1 MGTESRRI
9 RDQRL
14 LVACVA
20 TSALLLPCVAIA
32 DQVSDSA
39 LSLSYLDPMHTG
51 SRTQSLRLGPAQTTD
66 RLVAPAAQNA
76 DALSPITWSGA
87 HLIELPRNDAP
98 GTYSRPRYAL
108 GFRSEPMKSFL
119 NEFGVDAATCLAPLV
134 RARSKLSSSG
144 QVGGTLWLS
153 ARCDLR

>member
-1 MGTESRRI
+1 MDPRSTEM
-9 RDQRL
+9 RDKEL
-14 LVACVA
+14 LFACVA
-20 TSALLLPCVAIA
+20 TTALLLSRVAFA
-32 DQVSDSA
+32 DEVSDSA
-39 LSLSYLDPMHTG
+39 LSLSYLDSMHTG
-51 SRTQSLRLGPAQTTD
+51 SLTSSLRLGSAQTSD
-66 RLVAPAAQNA
+66 RPAAPASQNA
-76 DALSPITWSGA
+76 DSLSTITWSGA

-119 NEFGVDAATCLAPLV
+119 NEFGVDATTCLAPLV

-144 QVGGTLWLS
+144 QVGGTVWLS